1 MIRSLSQNQNAFLF
15 NASRAYHDVV
25 YLFKRI
31 FVGTKKMTL
40 ANNSNNHF
48 SSNFKLGILGGGQ
61 LGKMLLYETRKFD
74 VHTKI
79 LEVSNEAPCRIAC
92 DEFVLGNLM
101 DFDAV
106 YNFGKQVDVLTI
118 EIENVNLDALEKL
131 EEEGVN
137 VYPQPKA
144 LRIIQNKATQKLFY
158 TDNNIPTA
166 EFSRFAYASEI
177 KDSIENGGLEFP
189 FVWKAAQF
197 GYDGQ
202 GVKVVRSMEDVNG
215 LPAGECIAEKMIP
228 FKNELAVIV
237 VRNPSGQVVTYPV
250 VEMEFHP
257 EANQVEYVIC
267 PARIDSNV
275 SKKAQEIALKVSE
288 KIDHIGVLAVEMF
301 QTQDDQILVNEVAP
315 RPHNSGH
322 YSIEASYTNQ
332 FEQHIRAILDLPLGR
347 TDSKVAGIMVNLVGA
362 EGHTGDVVYKSMQE
376 IMAMDG
382 VTPHIYG
389 KKQTRPFR
397 KMGHVT
403 IVNEDIS
410 EARLIAQKVKETIK
424 VISK

>member
-1 MIRSLSQNQNAFLF
+1 MSK
-15 NASRAYHDVV
+15 V
-25 YLFKRI
+25 
-31 FVGTKKMTL
+31 
-40 ANNSNNHF
+40 
-48 SSNFKLGILGGGQ
+48 LGIIGGGQ

-74 VHTKI
+74 IHTKV
-79 LEVSNEAPCRIAC
+79 LENTKEAPCRIAC
-92 DEFVLGNLM
+92 DEFVLGSLM
-101 DFDAV
+101 DFDTV

-118 EIENVNLDALEKL
+118 EIENVNLDALEAL
-131 EEEGVN
+131 EKEGLQVF
-137 VYPQPKA
+137 PQPKA
-144 LRIIQNKATQKLFY
+144 LRIIQNKATQKVFY
-158 TDNNIPTA
+158 TEHAIPTA
-166 EFSRFAYASEI
+166 AFKRFEHTTDI
-177 KDSIENGGLEFP
+177 KSAINNKSLELP

-202 GVKVVRSMEDVNG
+202 GVKVVRTSDDLDQ
-215 LPAGECIAEKMIP
+215 LPNVECIAEKMIP

-237 VRNPSGQVVTYPV
+237 VRNVSGDVVTYPV

-267 PARIDSNV
+267 PARIDDHV
-275 SKKAQEIALKVSE
+275 AKKTREVALQVSE
-288 KIDHIGVLAVEMF
+288 KIGHIGILAVEMF
-301 QTQDDQILVNEVAP
+301 QTQDDEILVNEVAP

-332 FEQHIRAILDLPLGR
+332 FEQHIRAILNLPLGK
-347 TDSKVAGIMVNLVGA
+347 TESKAAGIMVNLVGA
-362 EGHTGDVVYKSMQE
+362 EGYAGNVVYE
-376 IMAMDG
+376 NITDIMAMDG

-403 IVNEDIS
+403 IVNEDINQ
-410 EARLIAQKVKETIK
+410 ARKIAQKVKETIK

>member
-1 MIRSLSQNQNAFLF
+1 MD
-15 NASRAYHDVV
+15 Y
-25 YLFKRI
+25 
-31 FVGTKKMTL
+31 
-40 ANNSNNHF
+40 F
-48 SSNFKLGILGGGQ
+48 SSDFKLGILGGGQ
-61 LGKMLLYETRKFD
+61 LGKMMLYETRKFD
-74 VHTKI
+74 IHTKV
-79 LEVSNEAPCRIAC
+79 LETSNEAPCKIAC
-92 DEFVLGNLM
+92 DEFILGSLM
-101 DFDAV
+101 DFDTV

-118 EIENVNLDALEKL
+118 EIENINLDALERL
-131 EEEGVN
+131 EDEGVK
-137 VYPQPKA
+137 VYPQSKA
-144 LRIIQNKATQKLFY
+144 LRIIQNKARQKHFY
-158 TDNNIPTA
+158 TDNGIPTA

-177 KDSIENGGLEFP
+177 EDSIENGGLEFP

-202 GVKVVRSMEDVNG
+202 GVKVVRSLVDVRG
-215 LPAGECIAEKMIP
+215 LPPGECIAEKMIS

-267 PARIDSNV
+267 PARIDEAV
-275 SKKAQEIALKVSE
+275 AKKAQKIALQVSE
-288 KIDHIGVLAVEMF
+288 KIGHIGILAVEMF
-301 QTQDDQILVNEVAP
+301 QTNDDQILVNEVAP

-332 FEQHIRAILDLPLGR
+332 FEQHIRAILDLPLGN
-347 TDSKVAGIMVNLVGA
+347 TANKVAGIMVNLVGA
-362 EGHTGDVVYKSMQE
+362 EGHTGKVVYENIEK

-403 IVNEDIS
+403 IVNADIDA
-410 EARLIAQKVKETIK
+410 ARKIAQKVKETIK